1 MTFREFMKENGYELQ
16 TTFWNDFT
24 IADHFGLAGIQ
35 DTFNRAFEEWKD
47 NCKYLTE
54 LTLVL
59 NHKVWQ
65 HHETKPQFSE
75 LYEKLWEQTE
85 QYAMENLKGDELD
98 YFYQVTD
105 WDKMKKPP
113 KEITPGNFHISQ

>member
-75 LYEKLWEQTE
+75 LYEKLCMGHRTKRILRVGRKRHQT
-85 QYAMENLKGDELD
+85 Y
-98 YFYQVTD
+98 
-105 WDKMKKPP
+105 
-113 KEITPGNFHISQ
+113 

>member
-16 TTFWNDFT
+16 ATFWNDFT

-35 DTFNRAFEEWKD
+35 NTFNRAFEEWKD

-98 YFYQVTD
+98 YFC
-105 WDKMKKPP
+105 
-113 KEITPGNFHISQ
+113 EITD

>member
-35 DTFNRAFEEWKD
+35 NTFNRAFEEWKD

-98 YFYQVTD
+98 YFVR
-105 WDKMKKPP
+105 
-113 KEITPGNFHISQ
+113 